1 LSQHVTMMAAAKAG
15 IKVVDIDTSLT
26 DIKDIREWLKASQCK
41 TIYFNLETSEQDT
54 MLLLRKAI
62 PEFFDC
68 KSIDIP
74 HAVFYRTSAPNL
86 SCFAGR

>member
-1 LSQHVTMMAAAKAG
+1 MMAAAKAG

-68 KSIDIP
+68 KSTDIQ
-74 HAVFYRTSAPNL
+74 RTAFCGTSVRNL
-86 SCFAGR
+86 SCFGGRR